1 MFQDTIYETVHLSVL
16 WSGTPNWPHSICP
29 RERSVAKFRGWI
41 LLTLLLAC
49 RTHGNRISTTCSAC
63 GASYSI
69 PRSPQSIGG
78 GMVDSATTDYTNGG
92 VGEGTLTDQIGD
104 QSRPKFLK
112 YRSRRPVEPTRFPD
126 RDGHILIC
134 GNNTVRSVTNGDFTS
149 ILL

>member
-1 MFQDTIYETVHLSVL
+1 
-16 WSGTPNWPHSICP
+16 
-29 RERSVAKFRGWI
+29 
-41 LLTLLLAC
+41 
-49 RTHGNRISTTCSAC
+49 
-63 GASYSI
+63 
-69 PRSPQSIGG
+69 
-78 GMVDSATTDYTNGG
+78 MVDSATTNYTNGG